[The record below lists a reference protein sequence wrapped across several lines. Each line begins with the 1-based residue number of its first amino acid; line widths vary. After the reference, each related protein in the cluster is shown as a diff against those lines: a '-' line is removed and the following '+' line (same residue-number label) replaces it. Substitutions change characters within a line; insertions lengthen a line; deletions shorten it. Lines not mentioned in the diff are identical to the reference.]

1 MNNTNPTARIGVN
14 RNLVPT
20 GTNVYLKSGQEF
32 EIELYNPTQYNVLAK
47 IYINGEAVS
56 DSGLII
62 KPGRREWLER
72 YIDKPRKFKF
82 DTYEVEAGNS
92 DVKAAIKNNGSI
104 KIEFYK
110 EKTKNDGSYLILDGS
125 WNNWNKPFQP
135 IPNWQMPPSF
145 PPQPD
150 IWFGPSY
157 NPIYG
162 GTITTSNGVVGT
174 TVNGTKH
181 KTTLNADNSL
191 NLFNCSTTN
200 VNAAYSS
207 NTIAGDFNFSNDML
221 KEESMPEL
229 NMMGVNSVKS
239 AEPKL
244 EETGRIEA
252 GSKSSQTFTYVDMDF
267 ELWVLSRVEYKLLPL
282 SKKPVVA
289 SEINVYCTS
298 CSTKQKK
305 SSWKFCPTCGGKFE

>member
-1 MNNTNPTARIGVN
+1 MNNQKPTARIGVN
-14 RNLVPT
+14 KNLVPT

-32 EIELYNPTQYNVLAK
+32 EIELYNPTQHNVLAK

-104 KIEFYK
+104 KVEFYK
-110 EKTKNDGSYLILDGS
+110 EKTKNDGNYLLLDGS
-125 WNNWNKPFQP
+125 WNNWNKPYQP

-150 IWFGPSY
+150 IWFGPAY

-162 GTITTSNGVVGT
+162 GTINTCNGSVGT
-174 TVNGTKH
+174 TI
-181 KTTLNADNSL
+181 LNAD
-191 NLFNCSTTN
+191 
-200 VNAAYSS
+200 AS
-207 NTIAGDFNFSNDML
+207 NTFNVSAGTGNANYSYCSNTLSSATLDSEALNNYYL
-221 KEESMPEL
+221 KEESLED
-229 NMMGVNSVKS
+229 KF
-239 AEPKL
+239 

-252 GSKSSQTFTYVDMDF
+252 GSKSNQSFTYVDMDF
-267 ELWVLSRVEYKLLPL
+267 ETWIVSSVEYKLLPL

-289 SEINVYCTS
+289 SEINVYCTT

-305 SSWKFCPTCGGKFE
+305 TSWKFCPSCGTKFE

>member
-1 MNNTNPTARIGVN
+1 MSNLKPTARIGVN
-14 RNLVPT
+14 KSLVPS

-32 EIELYNPTQYNVLAK
+32 EIELFNPTQHNILAK

-56 DSGLII
+56 ETGLII

-104 KIEFYK
+104 KVEFYK
-110 EKTKNDGSYLILDGS
+110 EKTKNDGNYLILDGS
-125 WNNWNKPFQP
+125 WNKPFPFQP

-157 NPIYG
+157 NPLY
-162 GTITTSNGVVGT
+162 GTITTSTGVIGT
-174 TVNGTKH
+174 
-181 KTTLNADNSL
+181 KTTLNADAGSL
-191 NLFNCSTTN
+191 NLNCSTGDTTF
-200 VNAAYSS
+200 VNCN
-207 NTIAGDFNFSNDML
+207 NTISGQYNFTGDILN
-221 KEESMPEL
+221 EESTKTFLGQSL
-229 NMMGVNSVKS
+229 NSNKAKKS
-239 AEPKL
+239 EV
-244 EETGRIEA
+244 EETGRIEE
-252 GSKSSQTFTYVDMDF
+252 GSYSNQSFTYVDMDF
-267 ELWVLSRVEYKLLPL
+267 ESWVSSSVEYKLLPI

-289 SEINVYCTS
+289 SEISVYCTS

-305 SSWKFCPTCGGKFE
+305 TSWKFCPTCGNKYE

>member
-1 MNNTNPTARIGVN
+1 MNNQKPTARIGVN
-14 RNLVPT
+14 KNLVPT

-32 EIELYNPTQYNVLAK
+32 EIELYNPTQHNVLAK

-110 EKTKNDGSYLILDGS
+110 EKTKNDGSYLLLDNT
-125 WNNWNKPFQP
+125 WNNWNKPYQP

-150 IWFGPSY
+150 IWFGPTYS
-157 NPIYG
+157 PVYG
-162 GTITTSNGVVGT
+162 GPITTSNGSVG
-174 TVNGTKH
+174 
-181 KTTLNADNSL
+181 TTLNAD
-191 NLFNCSTTN
+191 
-200 VNAAYSS
+200 AS
-207 NTIAGDFNFSNDML
+207 NTFNVSAGTSNANYSYCSNTLSSAVLDSDVLNKYFL
-221 KEESMPEL
+221 KEESLEDK
-229 NMMGVNSVKS
+229 V
-239 AEPKL
+239 

-252 GSKSSQTFTYVDMDF
+252 GSKSDQSFTYVDMDF
-267 ELWVLSRVEYKLLPL
+267 ENWVLSSVEYKLLPL

-305 SSWKFCPTCGGKFE
+305 TSWKFCPSCGTKFE